1 MERVT
6 VIIPAY
12 NEEGAIASVL
22 DAVHAL
28 PIDADVIVV
37 DDASTDRTGEI
48 AKQRGVRVL
57 THPLNRGYGRSVKDA
72 LAQAG
77 TDIIIVTDADGTYPV
92 EKIPELLEKFHT
104 GFDMVVGARH
114 GPAYRGNFL
123 KMPGR
128 IVFKAMVEFITG
140 RHIPDINSGLRVF
153 RKSVVHGYLPDI
165 CDGFSFLT
173 TITLVYLL
181 TGKTVA
187 YVPIAYHRRIGR
199 SKVRI
204 VRDTLRTLQYITE
217 VAATYNPLKLF
228 LLLSS
233 LLMVVAGACLLH
245 SIVAASAITF
255 LSAVI
260 FAATSC
266 MVFALGLIADPI
278 GKLRR
283 QLRSDSSLPPRP

>member
-1 MERVT
+1 MERIT
-6 VIIPAY
+6 IIIPAY

-22 DAVHAL
+22 DAVRAL
-28 PIDADVIVV
+28 PMEADIIVI

-48 AKQRGVRVL
+48 AREYGVLVIR
-57 THPLNRGYGRSVKDA
+57 HPLNRGYGRSVKDA
-72 LAQAG
+72 LMETK
-77 TDIIIVTDADGTYPV
+77 TDIVIVTDADGTYPI
-92 EKIPELLEKFHT
+92 EMIPLLLEKFME

-123 KMPGR
+123 KMPAR
-128 IVFKAMVEFITG
+128 TVFRGMVEFITG

-153 RKSVVHGYLPDI
+153 RKSTVERYLHDI

-181 TGKTVA
+181 SGKTIA
-187 YVPIAYHRRIGR
+187 YVPIAYHKRIGR

-204 VRDTLRTLQYITE
+204 IRDSLRTLQYITE

-228 LLLSS
+228 LLLCVLLLLIAAAFLAHALLTDSVATFVSS
-233 LLMVVAGACLLH
+233 
-245 SIVAASAITF
+245 
-255 LSAVI
+255 VI

-266 MVFALGLIADPI
+266 IVFALGLLAVSYS
-278 GKLRR
+278 
-283 QLRSDSSLPPRP
+283 RSRTRS

>member
-1 MERVT
+1 VERVT

-28 PIDADVIVV
+28 PLDTDVIVI

-48 AKQRGVRVL
+48 ARSHHDVRVL
-57 THPLNRGYGRSVKDA
+57 HHPLNRGYGRSVKDA
-72 LAQAG
+72 LSHAE
-77 TDIIIVTDADGTYPV
+77 TDIIIVTDADGTYPI
-92 EKIPELLEKFHT
+92 EKIPELLEKFQE

-114 GPAYRGNFL
+114 GSAYRGNFL
-123 KMPGR
+123 KMPAR

-153 RKSVVHGYLPDI
+153 HKSTVQKYLPDI

-181 TGKTVA
+181 TGKTVT
-187 YVPIAYHRRIGR
+187 YVPIAYHSRIGH

-204 VRDTLRTLQYITE
+204 IRDTLRTLQYITE
-217 VAATYNPLKLF
+217 VAAIYNPLKLF
-228 LLLSS
+228 LLLCV
-233 LLMVVAGACLLH
+233 LLIALAGACLLH
-245 SIVAASAITF
+245 SIITASAVTF

-266 MVFALGLIADPI
+266 MVFALGLIAVSF
-278 GKLRR
+278 RR
-283 QLRSDSSLPPRP
+283 TRP